1 MKSIGEKIADGIQ
14 KFYTAFIN
22 QRVLT
27 TPEEVQA
34 NTNEKNLASAVVV
47 GEIYNNLTALNDNGQ
62 IENLHI
68 GEDGKPY
75 ITYKVG
81 ADSVTKKLGSFEVPE
96 KIVCSEITISSSQ
109 VFILPTYDAEQI
121 LITAPVST
129 AKYED
134 YIRLDGCKTSLGK
147 YFCPA
152 FQNGT
157 ETAMISNNANGKK
170 INVSD
175 YTYLKLWLA
184 IPSSTAAIK
193 NVTFQWFYD

>member
-47 GEIYNNLTALNDNGQ
+47 GEIYNNLTSLNGGGQ
-62 IENLHI
+62 IEGIYI

-81 ADSVTKKLGSFEVPE
+81 ADTVTKKLGSNGLELLWE
-96 KIVCSEITISSSQ
+96 NTSLSSQ
-109 VFILPTYDAEQI
+109 NTVNAYCDY
-121 LITAPVST
+121 S
-129 AKYED
+129 KYK
-134 YIRLDGCKTSLGK
+134 YIAVVKGQS
-147 YFCPA
+147 Y
-152 FQNGT
+152 
-157 ETAMISNNANGKK
+157 
-170 INVSD
+170 
-175 YTYLKLWLA
+175 
-184 IPSSTAAIK
+184 
-193 NVTFQWFYD
+193 